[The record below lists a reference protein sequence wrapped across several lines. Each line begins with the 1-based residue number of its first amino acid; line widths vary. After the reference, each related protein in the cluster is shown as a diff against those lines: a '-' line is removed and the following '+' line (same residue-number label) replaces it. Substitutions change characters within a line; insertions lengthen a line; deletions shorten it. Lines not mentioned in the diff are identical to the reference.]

1 MTAETAVKLQKVKK
15 YSASLRTL
23 FMCLFVVGAA
33 MWLISTI
40 LALEGGFVHAG
51 FGRPDAVYPEAIV
64 RIGSTEYRGDAVSG
78 GIRALSIVYFT
89 LNVALVLA
97 LTLHLVQL
105 FELYAD
111 GKIFSADNVRQIRRI
126 GITLMLFPALSALGL
141 LVPLVAPSEGTS
153 DGARAV
159 AEFVGSIQS
168 FVMGFIVLVV
178 SWVMDVGRE
187 LREEQDLVV

>member
-15 YSASLRTL
+15 YSASLRNLFLTL
-23 FMCLFVVGAA
+23 FVLGAA

-40 LALEGGFVHAG
+40 LAVEGGFVHAG
-51 FGRPDAVYPEAIV
+51 FGRPDGVYPEPSV
-64 RIGSTEYRGDAVSG
+64 RIGSTEYHGDAVSV
-78 GIRALSIVYFT
+78 GIRTLGILYFT

-105 FELYAD
+105 FDLYAA
-111 GKIFSADNVRQIRRI
+111 GKIFSAENVQQIRRI

-141 LVPLVAPSEGTS
+141 LVPLVAPGEGTS
-153 DGARAV
+153 DGARTV
-159 AEFVGSIQS
+159 VEFVGSLQS
-168 FVMGFIVLVV
+168 FVIGFIVLVV
-178 SWVMDVGRE
+178 SWVMDFGRE

>member
-1 MTAETAVKLQKVKK
+1 MTAETAVKLQKVKR
-15 YSASLRTL
+15 YSASLRNL
-23 FMCLFVVGAA
+23 FLFLFVLGAA

-40 LALEGGFVHAG
+40 IALEGAFVHAG
-51 FGRPDAVYPEAIV
+51 FGPPDAVFSEPSV
-64 RIGSTEYRGDAVSG
+64 RIGGTEYRGDAVSG
-78 GIRALSIVYFT
+78 GIRALGIVFFT
-89 LNVALVLA
+89 LNVALALT

-105 FELYAD
+105 FDLYAE
-111 GKIFSADNVRQIRRI
+111 GKIFSAENVRQIRRI
-126 GITLMLFPALSALGL
+126 GITLMLFPALAALGL

-153 DGARAV
+153 NGARTV

-168 FVMGFIVLVV
+168 LVIGFIVLVV